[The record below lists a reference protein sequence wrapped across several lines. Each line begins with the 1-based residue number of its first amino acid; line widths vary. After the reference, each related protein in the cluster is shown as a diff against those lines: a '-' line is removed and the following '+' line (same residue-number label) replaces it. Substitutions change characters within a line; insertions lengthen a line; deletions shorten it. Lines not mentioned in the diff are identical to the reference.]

1 MQDTSAPSEKRSPRY
16 AVIFLALIGL
26 TLVELW
32 VATSGLMGALLSLIL
47 LALAL
52 GKAAL
57 VAAYYMHL
65 RGDSRL
71 YTTIFV
77 LPVLLL
83 GVFVLLSIVV

>member
-1 MQDTSAPSEKRSPRY
+1 MQEPATPSTKRSPRY
-16 AVIFLALIGL
+16 AAIFLVLIAL
-26 TLVELW
+26 TLIELW
-32 VATSGLMGALLSLIL
+32 VATAGLAGGWLSLIL
-47 LALAL
+47 LSLAF

-65 RGDSRL
+65 HGDSRL

-83 GVFVLLSIVV
+83 VVFVLLSVVI